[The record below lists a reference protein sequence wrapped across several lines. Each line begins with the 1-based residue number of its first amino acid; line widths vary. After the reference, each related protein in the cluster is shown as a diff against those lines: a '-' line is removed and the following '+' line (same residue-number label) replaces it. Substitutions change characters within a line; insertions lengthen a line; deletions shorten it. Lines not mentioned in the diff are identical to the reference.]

1 MGCHFLLQ
9 GIFLTQGSNPG
20 LLYCRQTLYCLNYQG
35 SLSSSI
41 SDDKSKN
48 NNGNYL
54 KSILVHKALSTE
66 SGIVVVQSLNSVRL
80 FVTPWS
86 AAYQDFLSFIISW
99 SLLKLMS
106 IKVVMPSNHFTL
118 CRPLLLLP
126 SIFPSIRVFS
136 NESALLIRWPKY

>member
-80 FVTPWS
+80 FAIPWTVALQAPPS
-86 AAYQDFLSFIISW
+86 MGFSRQEYW
-99 SLLKLMS
+99 SG
-106 IKVVMPSNHFTL
+106 
-118 CRPLLLLP
+118 LP
-126 SIFPSIRVFS
+126 FPSPEDLPHPRLDPR
-136 NESALLIRWPKY
+136 LLHWQLDSLPLSHLGSPCYV